1 MANRTPVHATAMKT
15 CVFLHLL
22 VFLAESAKEG
32 SLYMWIDSN
41 QARTLIGFEED
52 ILIVSEGKMAP
63 FTHDFRK
70 AQQRMPAIPVNI
82 QHMNFTW
89 QATGQAEYFYE
100 FQALRSLDKDV
111 MGDPTVNVP
120 LLGMVSQKPSALC
133 APRCLN
139 GGLCVSPGMCICPPG
154 YYGINCDKA
163 NCTTVCHNGGTCF
176 HPGKCICPAGFEGP
190 HCEIGRDLDWPSG
203 ACKRLQE
210 GGGSP
215 VRSASFTG
223 MGQQRP
229 DGRTERGWK
238 RAAPINIDTQSGEK
252 KRQTPSDKDREEPVI
267 VSLKSLNS
275 DVVTNVTFV
284 NKTRR
289 KARAWWLDFRGD
301 PVSYGDIGP
310 DDRLRMTTYLTHP
323 WIFRDTDTGAK
334 LLVNMREIY
343 FPEPNNDED
352 GCLVSHDVIITTPVY
367 LLQDCCLMLIRKLVK
382 QKDYRKL
389 EIPESLRKDLS
400 IAPSLEKE
408 LQQYNK

>member
-1 MANRTPVHATAMKT
+1 MPFHA
-15 CVFLHLL
+15 CDV
-22 VFLAESAKEG
+22 
-32 SLYMWIDSN
+32 
-41 QARTLIGFEED
+41 
-52 ILIVSEGKMAP
+52 
-63 FTHDFRK
+63 
-70 AQQRMPAIPVNI
+70 PASPPHN
-82 QHMNFTW
+82 
-89 QATGQAEYFYE
+89 
-100 FQALRSLDKDV
+100 
-111 MGDPTVNVP
+111 
-120 LLGMVSQKPSALC
+120 PSATVEVHFYHFKCKLVSLIHSKNNNRN
-133 APRCLN
+133 PYNFLN
-139 GGLCVSPGMCICPPG
+139 YLLRVM
-154 YYGINCDKA
+154 A
-163 NCTTVCHNGGTCF
+163 
-176 HPGKCICPAGFEGP
+176 AEG
-190 HCEIGRDLDWPSG
+190 
-203 ACKRLQE
+203 
-210 GGGSP
+210 
-215 VRSASFTG
+215 
-223 MGQQRP
+223 
-229 DGRTERGWK
+229 
-238 RAAPINIDTQSGEK
+238 
-252 KRQTPSDKDREEPVI
+252 EEPVI